1 MSATSHIPLELAL
14 ERCTEAL
21 EAARAGGW
29 LRVEELVAERD
40 KHLALGHPKDDRS
53 LVIVQLL
60 LQRNA
65 ELMALTA
72 EAQGAVAQRLQQQ
85 KYSHRAL
92 SAYISSSE
100 EA

>member
-1 MSATSHIPLELAL
+1 V
-14 ERCTEAL
+14 EAG
-21 EAARAGGW
+21 RAGGW
-29 LRVEELVAERD
+29 LHVEALVAERD

-53 LVIVQLL
+53 LVIMQLL

-65 ELMALTA
+65 ELMDLTA
-72 EAQGAVAQRLQQQ
+72 EAQSAIAQQLQQQ

-92 SAYISSSE
+92 SAYIASSE